1 MKKYYFIPVIILL
14 GLLLYFVVVTSV
26 THLSFSNIKEKYDNF
41 KEVKSF
47 QETYPTQ
54 GMSSSSI
61 GFWLET
67 VSYTNTDFGKEIFIE
82 LRIYPQENDR
92 MELICH
98 DISDMNNHRVIITM
112 ANPTIEDILASPSY
126 C

>member
-1 MKKYYFIPVIILL
+1 M